1 MDEIAR
7 GPTGREGTGPV
18 LVVAVLLAGA
28 VGAAMGAAG
37 VAAPNTAAGPLTQ
50 FVRHFWANMAD
61 KPHPMS
67 SIVILPTRRTDSRAQ
82 KTGCGAQLPSGVREY
97 DAPRVAAPP
106 AIDGALGDAAWLAA
120 PWTEPFVD
128 IRGEDWPDPSL
139 ATRAKIVWDEDHL
152 YIAAELE
159 EPHLWATL
167 AERDAILYREHD
179 FEVFLDPDGD
189 GLDYY
194 ELEINALGTEFDLF
208 LDRPYRRKGK
218 ADVAWDMVGLRTAV
232 GLDGTLNDPADEDRG
247 WTVEIAIPWGA
258 LRPPASAGPPGVP
271 ASPERPRSAGRD
283 TPTAG
288 AASPSSPQLPGAPPS
303 PGDSWRVNFSRVQW
317 PVEVVSGGYRRAQVP
332 TRENR
337 HPEHNWVWSPQ
348 GEIDM
353 HIPEMWGIVRFT
365 EGAKR

>member
-1 MDEIAR
+1 MFPA
-7 GPTGREGTGPV
+7 
-18 LVVAVLLAGA
+18 
-28 VGAAMGAAG
+28 
-37 VAAPNTAAGPLTQ
+37 
-50 FVRHFWANMAD
+50 
-61 KPHPMS
+61 
-67 SIVILPTRRTDSRAQ
+67 RRTDSRARNA
-82 KTGCGAQLPSGVREY
+82 GCEAQLSSSVREY

-106 AIDGALGDAAWLAA
+106 AIDGALGDAAWLTA

-139 ATRAKIVWDEDHL
+139 ATRVRIVWDEDHL
-152 YIAAELE
+152 YIGAELE

-167 AERDAILYREHD
+167 GERDAILYREHD

-189 GLDYY
+189 ALDYY

-208 LDRPYRRKGK
+208 LDRPYRRTGK
-218 ADVAWDMVGLRTAV
+218 ANVAWDMVGLRTAV
-232 GLDGTLNDPADEDRG
+232 GLDGTLNDPADEDGG
-247 WTVEIAIPWGA
+247 WTVEIAIPWAA
-258 LRPPASAGPPGVP
+258 LRPPESAAPPGVP
-271 ASPERPRSAGRD
+271 ESPERPASGVRNMATVGAAGR
-283 TPTAG
+283 
-288 AASPSSPQLPGAPPS
+288 SSPQLPGAPPS

-317 PVEVVSGGYRRAQVP
+317 PVEVVAGGYRRAQVP

-365 EGAKR
+365 AHR

>member
-1 MDEIAR
+1 MRRTRMDDIAR
-7 GPTGREGTGPV
+7 APTGRGDAGPV

-28 VGAAMGAAG
+28 VGYAPGSAGA
-37 VAAPNTAAGPLTQ
+37 AAPNAAAAGPLTQ
-50 FVRHFWANMAD
+50 FVRHICPKVAD
-61 KPHPMS
+61 KP
-67 SIVILPTRRTDSRAQ
+67 Q
-82 KTGCGAQLPSGVREY
+82 KTGSEAQLSSNVREY

-106 AIDGALGDAAWLAA
+106 AIDGALGDAAWLTA

-139 ATRAKIVWDEDHL
+139 ATRVRIVWDEDHL
-152 YIAAELE
+152 YIGAELR
-159 EPHLWATL
+159 EPHMWATL
-167 AERDAILYREHD
+167 GERDAILYREHD

-189 GLDYY
+189 ALDYY
-194 ELEINALGTEFDLF
+194 ELEINAMGTEFDLF

-218 ADVAWDMVGLRTAV
+218 ANVAWDMVGLRTAV

-247 WTVEIAIPWGA
+247 WTVEIAIPWAA
-258 LRPPASAGPPGVP
+258 LRPPESAAAPGVLE
-271 ASPERPRSAGRD
+271 SPERPASGARNMA
-283 TPTAG
+283 TAG
-288 AASPSSPQLPGAPPS
+288 AAGRSSPQLPGAPPS

-317 PVEVVSGGYRRAQVP
+317 PVEVVGGQYRRAQVP
-332 TRENR
+332 NRENR

-365 EGAKR
+365 EEAKR